1 MYILSIDQSTSG
13 TKAII
18 FDEKGTLIHR
28 VTEYHKQYYPKPGW
42 VEHDAEEILQRT
54 LDAIRKVLEESGIS
68 GEEIHAVAITN
79 QRETTVL
86 WDRSGKPVYR
96 AIVWQCQRG
105 KSICDDI
112 KKRGMEGFIKEKTG
126 LLVDPYFSAS
136 KIKWIL
142 DSVEGVRKKAEKGD
156 ILFGTIDTWLVWNLT
171 KGSVHATDYSNA
183 SRTMLLNMRN
193 LKWDEEIL
201 DIFSIPPSIL
211 PELKPSNYIF
221 GYTDLNGILKKEVP
235 IAAVMGDSSAALFG
249 HGCFRKGDIKATY
262 GTGTSI
268 MMNTGNELVI
278 SNDKI
283 VTSVGWDIDEE
294 TTYVL
299 EGNIHC
305 TGDIIKWLIEN
316 LQIIKDPKEAEIL
329 ANSINDNEGVYFVPA
344 FVGLGAPYWDN
355 EARALI
361 TGMSRGSG
369 KAHVVRAALESIAYQ
384 VKDLF
389 DAIVKEIDI
398 EPDGIRVDGGATE
411 NRFLMQFQADIL
423 GIPVFVS
430 EIEEISARGVALL
443 ASWKMGFLK
452 GLNDIENL
460 IRFRKIYKPS
470 MPENL
475 KNEYYSGWKRAVQR
489 ALMRF

>member
-18 FDEKGTLIHR
+18 FDEEGSLIRR
-28 VTEYHKQYYPKPGW
+28 VTEYHRQYYPRTGW
-42 VEHDAEEILQRT
+42 VEHDAEEILQKT
-54 LDAIRKVLEESGIS
+54 LNAIRRVLEESGIS
-68 GEEIHAVAITN
+68 EEEICAVAITN

-105 KSICDDI
+105 KSICDEI
-112 KKRGMEGFIKEKTG
+112 KKRGVENVIREKTG

-142 DSVEGVRKKAEKGD
+142 DNVEEVRKKAEKGD
-156 ILFGTIDTWLVWNLT
+156 ILFGTIDTWLIWNLT

-183 SRTMLLNMRN
+183 SRTMLFNIKD

-201 DIFSIPPSIL
+201 DIFSIPTSIL
-211 PELKPSNYIF
+211 PELKPSNDIF

-235 IAAVMGDSSAALFG
+235 ITAVMGDSSAALFG

-268 MMNTGNELVI
+268 MMNIGNELII
-278 SNDKI
+278 SSDKV
-283 VTSVGWDIDEE
+283 VTSIGWGIDKEV
-294 TTYVL
+294 TYVL

-305 TGDIIKWLIEN
+305 TGDVIRWLIEN
-316 LQIIKDPKEAEIL
+316 LQIIRDPKETEML
-329 ANSINDNEGVYFVPA
+329 ASSISDNEGVYFVPA

-361 TGMSRGSG
+361 TGIRRGTR
-369 KAHVVRAALESIAYQ
+369 KAHIVRAALESIAYQ

-389 DAIVKEIDI
+389 DVIVKEIDI
-398 EPDGIRVDGGATE
+398 EPDGIKVDGGGTE
-411 NRFLMQFQADIL
+411 NEFLMQFQADIL

-443 ASWKMGFLK
+443 ASWKLGFLK
-452 GLNDIENL
+452 SMSDIEKL
-460 IRFRKIYKPS
+460 VKFKRIYKPS

-475 KNEYYSGWKRAVQR
+475 RNEYYSGWKKAVQR
-489 ALMRF
+489 ALAKF

>member
-1 MYILSIDQSTSG
+1 M
-13 TKAII
+13 
-18 FDEKGTLIHR
+18 
-28 VTEYHKQYYPKPGW
+28 
-42 VEHDAEEILQRT
+42 
-54 LDAIRKVLEESGIS
+54 
-68 GEEIHAVAITN
+68 
-79 QRETTVL
+79 
-86 WDRSGKPVYR
+86 
-96 AIVWQCQRG
+96 
-105 KSICDDI
+105 
-112 KKRGMEGFIKEKTG
+112 
-126 LLVDPYFSAS
+126 
-136 KIKWIL
+136 
-142 DSVEGVRKKAEKGD
+142 
-156 ILFGTIDTWLVWNLT
+156 
-171 KGSVHATDYSNA
+171 
-183 SRTMLLNMRN
+183 
-193 LKWDEEIL
+193 
-201 DIFSIPPSIL
+201 
-211 PELKPSNYIF
+211 KPSNYIF

-268 MMNTGNELVI
+268 MMNTGNELII
-278 SNDKI
+278 SSDKI
-283 VTSVGWDIDEE
+283 VTSVGWGIDEKV
-294 TTYVL
+294 TYVL

-329 ANSINDNEGVYFVPA
+329 ASSINDNEGVYFVPA

-389 DAIVKEIDI
+389 DVIVKEIDI

-443 ASWKMGFLK
+443 ASWKMGFLE